1 MGGEG
6 SGLAARYADALFGL
20 ARDEGQLD
28 TVAASV
34 DTLDRL
40 LAQTPELRRL
50 IASPLVAR
58 AEGERAMLAAADAA
72 DLDPRTRG
80 LVGVLARGRRLGH
93 LPAVIRAFRA
103 RAAAARGEAT
113 ATVTSAHPLSDEQ
126 AARLTATI
134 ARAEGRA
141 ITLERRVDPALLG
154 GLVVQIGSR
163 RIDSSIKTKLA
174 ALTAAMKG

>member
-6 SGLAARYADALFGL
+6 SGLAARYADALFTL
-20 ARDEGQLD
+20 ARDEGCLD
-28 TVAASV
+28 TVAASL

-40 LAQTPELRRL
+40 LADTGELRRL
-50 IASPLVAR
+50 ITSPLVAR
-58 AEGERAMLAAADAA
+58 ADAERAMLAAADAA
-72 DLDPRTRG
+72 GVDRLTRAT
-80 LVGVLARGRRLGH
+80 LGVMARGRRLPQ
-93 LPAVIRAFRA
+93 LPALIRAFRA

-113 ATVTSAHPLSDEQ
+113 VTVTSAHPLTDDQ
-126 AARLTATI
+126 AARLRDTI

-174 ALTAAMKG
+174 ALSAAMKG

>member
-20 ARDEGQLD
+20 ARDEGRLD
-28 TVAASV
+28 AVAASI

-40 LAQTPELRRL
+40 LGETPDLARL
-50 IASPLVAR
+50 IASPLVSRRDA
-58 AEGERAMLAAADAA
+58 ERAMLAASDAA
-72 DLDPRTRG
+72 GVDPLTRG
-80 LVGVLARGRRLGH
+80 AVGVLARGRRLPQ

-113 ATVTSAHPLSDEQ
+113 ATVTSAHPLTDEQ

-174 ALTAAMKG
+174 ALSAAMKG